1 MAKLEKSSCSRLVLT
16 LRRALIKSRSIIH
29 FPPEINLVDWII
41 MILPSGGITMMPGGG
56 LFSYSCCWLALHRV
70 STGYMN
76 LIMSGTF
83 FFVLRPDALIN

>member
-1 MAKLEKSSCSRLVLT
+1 
-16 LRRALIKSRSIIH
+16 
-29 FPPEINLVDWII
+29 

-83 FFVLRPDALIN
+83 FFVLRPDALVN